1 MTNSYASETVPD
13 YLTGDIY
20 DENSESVYEDAKS
33 RSDTWD
39 TEGSNET
46 RESSGSLSS
55 GSYFEG
61 IIRSGSKLRKNV
73 AERRKSLKLRRLSVS
88 SVSKGMHLPT
98 RAWRS
103 KKDQSFQD
111 CLSERLYEEN

>member
-1 MTNSYASETVPD
+1 MADFNTSETVPD
-13 YLTGDIY
+13 FLTGDLY
-20 DENSESVYEDAKS
+20 NENSESVYEDAKS

-46 RESSGSLSS
+46 RGSSGSLSS

-61 IIRSGSKLRKNV
+61 IIRSGSKMRKNV
-73 AERRKSLKLRRLSVS
+73 AERKNSLKLRRLSVP
-88 SVSKGMHLPT
+88 SVSKGIHLPT
-98 RAWRS
+98 IAWRR